1 MNQAQKIPY
10 VIEGT
15 IPDRYPRGWFCI
27 GAGYEFTNEP
37 RMMNYFG
44 TSLVGYRGED
54 SQVHILDAY
63 CPHMG
68 ANLADGQVNGNS
80 VVCPFHAWSW
90 GADGVC
96 NNIPYAKK
104 IPPKAVI
111 KTWPTMEENN
121 LVYVWCDLEEGSEP
135 PEDQIIPRHE
145 WLDSDD
151 NWSPWIIDRAEV
163 PSNARELID
172 NMADVAH
179 FAVVHKMD
187 EAGMNVVE
195 FKNIAEKHTYRQI
208 MNAEMAD
215 GSIHYNSVATYYGPG
230 YMVHTM
236 DFFDKD
242 DNRVDRMMSLVI
254 NVPTGLD
261 SFQFIAGFK
270 HIMPADIQGDETNPA
285 VKAFM
290 DQTLADHQAS
300 SGVYADLAIWQSKT
314 TIDNPILC
322 DGDGPVNRLRQ
333 WYNQFL
339 VPVDQIPAVLNER
352 KVYEKALE

>member
-15 IPDRYPRGWFCI
+15 VPDRYPRGWFCI
-27 GAGYEFTNEP
+27 GAGHEFTNQP

-54 SQVHILDAY
+54 GQVHILDAF

-68 ANLADGQVNGNS
+68 ANLADGKVNGNS

-96 NNIPYAKK
+96 DNIPYAKK

-111 KTWPTMEENN
+111 KSWPAMEEND
-121 LVYVWCDLEEGSEP
+121 LVYVWNDPEGGDPIES
-135 PEDQIIPRHE
+135 QAIPKHE
-145 WLDSDD
+145 WIDNGE
-151 NWSPWIIDRAEV
+151 NWSPWIIDRVDV

-179 FAVVHKMD
+179 FAVVHKMG
-187 EAGMNVVE
+187 EAGMHVHE
-195 FKNIAEKHTYRQI
+195 FKNIAENHTYCQI
-208 MNAEMAD
+208 MNANMED
-215 GSIHYNSVATYYGPG
+215 GGVRQESIATYYGPG

-236 DFFDKD
+236 DFFGAE

-254 NVPTGLD
+254 NVPTGMN
-261 SFQFIAGFK
+261 SFEFIAGFR
-270 HIMPADIQGDETNPA
+270 HLMPENIKGDINTPA

-290 DQTLADHQAS
+290 DATLEGHRAS
-300 SGVYADLAIWQSKT
+300 SGVYADLAIWLNKC

-339 VPVDQIPAVLNER
+339 VPVDQIPAVLSER